1 MLTSA
6 IYKCYIKFD
15 VKSCYFYEQLI
26 GGIMPTIANYKNL
39 RMIQPAFDSP
49 VTDLILELDYLKK
62 RPLGGSTHPGIFFQL
77 KDIFHTL
84 ESIGS
89 ARIEGNNTTLAEYIE
104 SKIEPPMI
112 IPPGIQEILNM
123 ENAMRFIDE
132 IVKDRKIDR
141 AFVSELHKMVVLNLA
156 PSPSGE
162 GDRTPGLF
170 RSVPVRLNQ
179 SAHIPPDH
187 LFVNDYMEELYAFIN
202 QELPEKY
209 DLLKV
214 AISHHRFAWIHPF
227 TNGNGRSVRLLTYA
241 MLVKM
246 GFRVDVG
253 HIINPTAVF
262 CFNRDEYY
270 RHLSIADAGKEKEL
284 LTWCIYV
291 LSGLKSEIEKIDRL
305 LNYQYLSEQIL
316 LPTIQYSLERKF
328 INDLEAK
335 ILKISIQNQILQA
348 GHLKSIFPNKK
359 AAEISRQIRRLIDK
373 KMLQPIKDKKRKY
386 ILRFDNNYLLRGI
399 IDCLKKLGFCQ

>member
-1 MLTSA
+1 
-6 IYKCYIKFD
+6 
-15 VKSCYFYEQLI
+15 
-26 GGIMPTIANYKNL
+26 MPTTSNYKNL

-156 PSPSGE
+156 PPPSGE

-187 LFVNDYMEELYAFIN
+187 LFMNDYMEELYAFIN

-214 AISHHRFAWIHPF
+214 AISHHRYAWIHPF

-270 RHLSIADAGKEKEL
+270 QNLSIADTGEEKGL
-284 LTWCIYV
+284 LTWCTYV

-305 LNYQYLSEQIL
+305 LDYQYLSEHIL
-316 LPTIQYSLERKF
+316 LPAIQYSLERKF

-335 ILKISIQNQILQA
+335 ILKVCIQNQILQA
-348 GHLKSIFPNKK
+348 GHLKSIFPQKK
-359 AAEISRQIRRLIDK
+359 AAEVSRQIRRLIGK

-399 IDCLKKLGFCQ
+399 IDCLRKLGFCQ

>member
-1 MLTSA
+1 MPATS
-6 IYKCYIKFD
+6 
-15 VKSCYFYEQLI
+15 
-26 GGIMPTIANYKNL
+26 NYKNL

-49 VTDLILELDYLKK
+49 VTDLILKLDYLKK

-77 KDIFHTL
+77 KTIFHTL

-104 SKIEPPMI
+104 SKIEPPTI

-123 ENAMRFIDE
+123 ENAMRFIDD

-156 PSPSGE
+156 PPPSGE

-187 LFVNDYMEELYAFIN
+187 LFMNDYMEELYAFIN

-270 RHLSIADAGKEKEL
+270 RNLSIADTGEEKGL
-284 LTWCIYV
+284 LTWCTYV

-305 LNYQYLSEQIL
+305 LDYQYLSEHIL
-316 LPTIQYSLERKF
+316 LPAIQYSLERKF
-328 INDLEAK
+328 INELEAK
-335 ILKISIQNQILQA
+335 ILKVCIQNQILQA
-348 GHLKSIFPNKK
+348 GHLKSIFPQKK
-359 AAEISRQIRRLIDK
+359 AAEVSRQIRRLIGK
-373 KMLQPIKDKKRKY
+373 KMLQPIEEKKRKY